1 MAPEQV
7 IAANPNSTPKMSFNA
22 SDLKTVSDVT
32 SFHNIKLKSEES
44 FRPRASLSSMSN
56 PVNFTQPKKL
66 AVPTLNRDSGHTEIQ
81 IM

>member
-1 MAPEQV
+1 MG
-7 IAANPNSTPKMSFNA
+7 
-22 SDLKTVSDVT
+22 
-32 SFHNIKLKSEES
+32 
-44 FRPRASLSSMSN
+44 SLRSMSN